1 MPRGSTTLVSTLR
14 EVLYALHKNRYP
26 HIENPPGCERR
37 AAVALVIRL
46 RPRYPDRPT
55 LNSTICGKDKLSFE
69 SSLDDFFEQSWVQNA
84 DPEILFIK
92 RASRSGDRWTG
103 HVAFPGGRQDPD
115 DIDDAATSV
124 RETEEE
130 VGLELETEDCLHIG
144 NLPERLVTTLNNKP

>member
-1 MPRGSTTLVSTLR
+1 MPGDLTTSAFTLR
-14 EVLYALHKNRYP
+14 EVLRSLHKNRYP
-26 HIENPPGCERR
+26 RVENPPGCERR
-37 AAVALVIRL
+37 AAVAFIIRL
-46 RPRYPDRPT
+46 RPRHPDRPSFDPSILGDELT
-55 LNSTICGKDKLSFE
+55 FE
-69 SSLDDFFEQSWVQNA
+69 STFEAFFGQSWIQNA

-92 RASRSGDRWTG
+92 RALRSGDRWTG

-130 VGLELETEDCLHIG
+130 VGLEVQSEDCLHIG